1 MVVHSGRIIRSFQP
15 NGAEDVTGGPI
26 HKLILS
32 HPRIWIG
39 RSQSI
44 RGSVVFSLSQKM
56 VKDVHQLEVVHTD
69 TAARNVIDKVCS
81 VRSYLEV
88 VLIRLCPGCI
98 HGAHKP
104 Q

>member
-1 MVVHSGRIIRSFQP
+1 M
-15 NGAEDVTGGPI
+15 TGGPT
-26 HKLILS
+26 HKSILS
-32 HPRIWIG
+32 YSRIWIG

-56 VKDVHQLEVVHTD
+56 VKDVHQLEVVHAD
-69 TAARNVIDKVCS
+69 TAARNVINKVYS

-88 VLIRLCPGCI
+88 VLIRLCLGCI